1 MKQETSIS
9 ETLAERRVKAA
20 ESSGGTSS
28 GPILEAAL
36 SAFNVLQLKGD
47 LLEFGAGTG
56 ELLLQLRSQGY
67 PGRMTGADLLPRPGR
82 LPGDI
87 GWSQVDLNLP
97 LSLPDESFDVIIST
111 EVVEHLENPRFMARE
126 FWRLLR
132 PSGMV
137 VLTTPN
143 QESIRSLLALLFSGH
158 YAAFQDSCYPAHIT
172 ALLRKDLRRIFSEAG
187 FGSASFSYTN
197 HGHVPRLTQWTFQQI
212 SFGFLQG
219 RWFSDNQVM
228 VVAKP
233 PARPV

>member
-1 MKQETSIS
+1 MKQETSMS

-28 GPILEAAL
+28 GPILDAAL
-36 SAFNVLQLKGD
+36 SAFNALQAKGD

-56 ELLLQLRSQGY
+56 ELLLLLRGQSY
-67 PGRMTGADLLPRPGR
+67 PGKMTGADLLPRPER

-87 GWSQVDLNLP
+87 GWSQVDLNHA
-97 LSLPDESFDVIIST
+97 LSFPDESFDVIIST

-132 PSGMV
+132 PSGTV

-172 ALLRKDLRRIFSEAG
+172 ALLRKDLQRIFTEAG
-187 FGSASFSYTN
+187 FGRVAFSFTN
-197 HGHVPRLTQWTFQQI
+197 HGYVPKLTRWTFQQM
-212 SFGFLQG
+212 SFGRLQG

-228 VVAKP
+228 VVTKP
-233 PARPV
+233 SDQLV